1 MSILKKILLVI
12 ASTLTVSSLAVIIL
26 AGVYVADNNN
36 KIVSS
41 LFKKFQEGTKKNLDL
56 LDSNSGDIARE
67 LETAGQST
75 HKVILD
81 LYNTSFNTLVEAMAN
96 QIFPMIE
103 SFDFDSPKQVI
114 GSVLDTNN
122 AIKGVRLITAEKPT
136 EQDVFE
142 FGELAESQDRMMFSK
157 KIKGDFAY
165 LQIDMQVSLTGL
177 QELSR
182 VAATF
187 EKINKANKK
196 LITALQKN
204 TNTSLAS
211 SEEFANQVGDNA
223 KSALLKKI
231 VLVMA
236 LSVILACVLL
246 AFFIRNSITEPIGK
260 TVDLIQELEK
270 GHFGSRLNLQ
280 RTDEIGILAKSM
292 DSLGES
298 LQNEVVDSLKKL
310 AQGNL
315 DFEVSTRD
323 ENDALRGALQK
334 TCRDL
339 NALMSQIHAAA
350 DQMSS
355 GANQVTDSI
364 HVLSQVATEQATS
377 LEEISSSMNQVGQQ
391 TKTNAENASQA
402 NELSGVSQ
410 NAAEKGTQQ
419 MQVMVEA
426 MADIN
431 QSGKNISKSQI
442 HAAADQ
448 MSSGA
453 NQVTDSSQALSQGAT
468 EQATS
473 LEEISSSMNQ
483 VGQQTKT
490 NAENASQA
498 NELSAVSQNA
508 AEKGTQQM
516 QVMVEAM
523 AEINKSGQKI
533 SKIIKVIDEIAFQ
546 TNLLALNAAV
556 EAARAGKHGKGFA
569 VVAEEVRNLAARSA
583 KAAKE
588 TADLIESSSEKTASG
603 SKIAN
608 QTAEAFNEIVEGIKQ
623 VSDLVVEIAT
633 SSNEQAQGIAQI
645 NQGLGQIDQV
655 AQQTTANA
663 EESAAAA
670 EELSSQANELR
681 AMLSRFVLKQEYR
694 VTQARERRY
703 QHHQQPQLPAA
714 EEMTHPY
721 PEETPEEAAI
731 LDANN
736 VISLDD
742 RDFGKY

>member
-1 MSILKKILLVI
+1 MSILKKVLLVI
-12 ASTLTVSSLAVIIL
+12 VSTLLVSSLAVIIL

-41 LFKKFQEGTKKNLDL
+41 IFKKFQEGTKKNLDL

-246 AFFIRNSITEPIGK
+246 AFFIRNSITKPIGK

-315 DFEVSTRD
+315 DFEVSPRD

-339 NALMSQIHAAA
+339 NALM
-350 DQMSS
+350 
-355 GANQVTDSI
+355 
-364 HVLSQVATEQATS
+364 
-377 LEEISSSMNQVGQQ
+377 
-391 TKTNAENASQA
+391 
-402 NELSGVSQ
+402 
-410 NAAEKGTQQ
+410 
-419 MQVMVEA
+419 
-426 MADIN
+426 
-431 QSGKNISKSQI
+431 SQI

-670 EELSSQANELR
+670 EELSSQSNELR

>member
-1 MSILKKILLVI
+1 MSILKKVLLVI
-12 ASTLTVSSLAVIIL
+12 VSTLLVSSLAVIIL

-41 LFKKFQEGTKKNLDL
+41 IVGKFQEDTQKNLDL
-56 LDSNSGDIARE
+56 LDSNSVDIARE

-81 LYNTSFNTLVEAMAN
+81 LYNTSFNSLVEAMAN

-122 AIKGVRLITAEKPT
+122 AIKGVRLITAENPT

-142 FGELAESQDRMMFSK
+142 FGEFAESQDRMMFSK

-187 EKINKANKK
+187 EKINTDNKK

-211 SEEFANQVGDNA
+211 AEEFANEVGDNA

-231 VLVMA
+231 VLVMV

-315 DFEVSTRD
+315 DFEVTPRD

-334 TCRDL
+334 TCNDL
-339 NALMSQIHAAA
+339 NELMSQIHAAA

-355 GANQVTDSI
+355 GANQVTD
-364 HVLSQVATEQATS
+364 T
-377 LEEISSSMNQVGQQ
+377 
-391 TKTNAENASQA
+391 
-402 NELSGVSQ
+402 
-410 NAAEKGTQQ
+410 
-419 MQVMVEA
+419 
-426 MADIN
+426 
-431 QSGKNISKSQI
+431 
-442 HAAADQ
+442 
-448 MSSGA
+448 
-453 NQVTDSSQALSQGAT
+453 SQALSQGAT

-490 NAENASQA
+490 NAENASQV

-508 AEKGTQQM
+508 AEKGTRQM

-523 AEINKSGQKI
+523 ADINQSGQNI

-588 TADLIESSSEKTASG
+588 TADLIEGSTEKTASG
-603 SKIAN
+603 SQTAN
-608 QTAEAFNEIVEGIKQ
+608 QTAEAFNEIFKGIKQ
-623 VSDLVVEIAT
+623 VSGLVVEIAT

-681 AMLSRFVLKQEYR
+681 TMLSRFVLKQDYR
-694 VTQARERRY
+694 ITQARERSY

-721 PEETPEEAAI
+721 PEEIPEEAAI
-731 LDANN
+731 PEANN

>member
-1 MSILKKILLVI
+1 MSLLKKILLVI
-12 ASTLTVSSLAVIIL
+12 VSTLLVSSLAVIIL

-41 LFKKFQEGTKKNLDL
+41 IVEKFQEDTKKNLDL
-56 LDSNSGDIARE
+56 LDSNSEDIARE

-75 HKVILD
+75 HEVILD

-122 AIKGVRLITAEKPT
+122 AIKGVRLITAENPT

-142 FGELAESQDRMMFSK
+142 FGEFAESQDRMMFSK

-187 EKINKANKK
+187 EKINKDNKK

-211 SEEFANQVGDNA
+211 AEEFANQVGDNA

-231 VLVMA
+231 VLVMV

-298 LQNEVVDSLKKL
+298 LQNEVVDSLEKL

-315 DFEVSTRD
+315 DFEVTPRD

-334 TCRDL
+334 TCNDL
-339 NALMSQIHAAA
+339 NALM
-350 DQMSS
+350 
-355 GANQVTDSI
+355 
-364 HVLSQVATEQATS
+364 
-377 LEEISSSMNQVGQQ
+377 
-391 TKTNAENASQA
+391 
-402 NELSGVSQ
+402 
-410 NAAEKGTQQ
+410 
-419 MQVMVEA
+419 
-426 MADIN
+426 
-431 QSGKNISKSQI
+431 SQI

-498 NELSAVSQNA
+498 NELSGVSQNA

-523 AEINKSGQKI
+523 AEINQSGQNI

-588 TADLIESSSEKTASG
+588 TADLIENSSEKTASG
-603 SKIAN
+603 SKRAN
-608 QTAEAFNEIVEGIKQ
+608 QTAEAFNEIFKGIKQ

-670 EELSSQANELR
+670 EELSSQSNELR

-694 VTQARERRY
+694 ITQAKERSY

-714 EEMTHPY
+714 EETTHPY

-731 LDANN
+731 PGANN
-736 VISLDD
+736 VVSLDD